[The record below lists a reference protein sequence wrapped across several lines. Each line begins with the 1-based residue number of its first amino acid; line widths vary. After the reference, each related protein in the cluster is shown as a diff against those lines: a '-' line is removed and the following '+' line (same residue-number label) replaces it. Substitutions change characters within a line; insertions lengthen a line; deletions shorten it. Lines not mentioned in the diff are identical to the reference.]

1 MTKRRL
7 VLHEVGP
14 RDGLQVE
21 GRTVPTATKRDWIER
36 ILAAGVDVVQVGS
49 FVHPEKVPQMADTDA
64 LFRELAGRPVAGKG
78 VLSGLVLNEKGLDRA
93 LACGVSLVCMG
104 VSASDTHSRKN
115 VGLDTAEATRRIVA
129 MAKRAVEAG
138 RAVQVSVQSAF
149 GCGFEGPVPEE
160 RVLSIVREYLG
171 AGLTRISLADTAGHA
186 WPDQVERLYG
196 RLLALAP
203 DAEPACH
210 FHDTY
215 GLGMANVWAAM
226 RAGAVSFE
234 SSFGGLG
241 GCPFTKVAAG
251 NVATEDLVHGWQR
264 SGIRTDV
271 DLAGLVAVA
280 RSVAAFFVREMP
292 GRVYK
297 TGPVAAAPK
306 KAEVLGVTK
315 RALEGIRVVDL
326 TNVLSGPYATLH
338 LALLGAEVIKV
349 ENPAD
354 GDLARKLGNVPKLNK
369 ELMGTSFLAQNAN
382 KKSITLNLKKK
393 EARRSS

>member
-1 MTKRRL
+1 MRSRF

-21 GRTVPTATKRDWIER
+21 KQTVPTATKRAWIET
-36 ILAAGVDVVQVGS
+36 LLDSGVDIVQVGS
-49 FVHPEKVPQMADTDA
+49 FVNPEKVPQMADTDA
-64 LFRELAGRPVAGKG
+64 LLRELASRPPGKG
-78 VLSGLVLNEKGLDRA
+78 VLSGLVLNERGLDRA
-93 LACGVSLVCMG
+93 LACGVPLVCLG

-115 VGLDTAEATRRIVA
+115 TGMGTEEATRRIVA
-129 MAKRAVEAG
+129 TAQKAVEAG

-160 RVLSIVREYLG
+160 RVLAIVKEYLA
-171 AGLTRISLADTAGHA
+171 AGFRRISLADTAGHA
-186 WPDQVERLYG
+186 YPEQVERLYG
-196 RLLALAP
+196 AILALAP

-234 SSFGGLG
+234 SSFAGLG

-251 NVATEDLVHGWQR
+251 NVATEDVVAGWQR

-271 DLAGLVAVA
+271 DLAALIGVA
-280 RSVAAFFVREMP
+280 RSVAAHFGREMP

-297 TGPVAAAPK
+297 TGPVPAAPK
-306 KAEVLGVTK
+306 KAG
-315 RALEGIRVVDL
+315 
-326 TNVLSGPYATLH
+326 
-338 LALLGAEVIKV
+338 GA
-349 ENPAD
+349 A
-354 GDLARKLGNVPKLNK
+354 
-369 ELMGTSFLAQNAN
+369 
-382 KKSITLNLKKK
+382 
-393 EARRSS
+393 